1 MKLLLDLVNHLSMC
15 DMPIN
20 KLIPIL
26 EETNQVIDY
35 DLCKNVTNKYPIGTF
50 VNRLD
55 LKPSKYLKFLK
66 RLSKGIIYR
75 YTIFI
80 DWKSYFSLELEHIP
94 ISSLLS
100 YGYIE
105 GINEY
110 KNIDFV
116 GIVPDKGT
124 EIFIVQTCGTFT
136 IDEYTSNDDIIICFS
151 TDDSNNSDSSDS
163 SNNSDD
169 SDDSNSS
176 DGLNNSDRSDSSD
189 NSDNKNDAISLLN
202 KSILNKLNT
211 IMESSSI
218 GFSFVEKSTQNNIE
232 IVFFSDE
239 QYKKEFYYNFFEGL
253 NHEMSNF
260 IFSHIN
266 INKLNKNNAMRI
278 NFMIKDLTDD
288 FANSIDINFIIYY
301 TNI

>member
-35 DLCKNVTNKYPIGTF
+35 DLCKNVINKYPKGTF

-55 LKPSKYLKFLK
+55 LKPSKYSKFLK

-110 KNIDFV
+110 KNVDFV

-124 EIFIVQTCGTFT
+124 EIFIVQTYGKFI
-136 IDEYTSNDDIIICFS
+136 IDEFNSNDDIVICFPG
-151 TDDSNNSDSSDS
+151 DDSDILDISDSSDG
-163 SNNSDD
+163 SDFP
-169 SDDSNSS
+169 S
-176 DGLNNSDRSDSSD
+176 
-189 NSDNKNDAISLLN
+189 
-202 KSILNKLNT
+202 
-211 IMESSSI
+211 
-218 GFSFVEKSTQNNIE
+218 V
-232 IVFFSDE
+232 
-239 QYKKEFYYNFFEGL
+239 
-253 NHEMSNF
+253 
-260 IFSHIN
+260 
-266 INKLNKNNAMRI
+266 
-278 NFMIKDLTDD
+278 
-288 FANSIDINFIIYY
+288 
-301 TNI
+301 